1 MLRRLRYGRMRR
13 KQEIRCLRSRSRQ
26 SALVSARTV
35 AATVAVT
42 VAGIGLPAFA
52 APAED
57 ALLMSWQGTFGSGSS
72 ALDALSGKGPWRIPA
87 SSKSV
92 KATFVFKTSFKAT
105 RLEIESCAEP
115 FAESFDA
122 YLNYDGAKF
131 FAEGGKRILSYALDG
146 VQKSVEKVRS
156 ISIASDGNAGA
167 CVSSIRFFDG
177 DRRIAVELPG
187 VESARVDKSHFP
199 LFDGRLETAVQ
210 IKGPIEVTFEK
221 PLKIVALEIWNGDQ
235 SSMAAHRTNARV
247 RSIALEGERGY
258 KERFEVSEAMT
269 PQRLELKIP
278 YEGRFLRLRA
288 LAAPGEKASPS
299 ATELLFA
306 TENRTV
312 QPDVSRLGSEVE
324 ADLRARFA
332 RASLAQAL
340 DRGLAAVVDGE
351 TWILRLRADGTFY
364 ARGFDDNVRLSRA
377 YVASGR
383 FELTSV
389 KATGLDLR
397 LSGWRR
403 SSRMELDSDSCATYC
418 ADRSIGRAGITSF
431 TESLRLE
438 SVSGS
443 GHVRVRSL
451 AEPPL
456 LFRHVGIRFGF
467 EESMR

>member
-1 MLRRLRYGRMRR
+1 MSR
-13 KQEIRCLRSRSRQ
+13 KQEIPSSPSRSRQ
-26 SALVSARTV
+26 SARVFSLASAMALSV
-35 AATVAVT
+35 V
-42 VAGIGLPAFA
+42 GSCLPALA
-52 APAED
+52 GSTGEAM
-57 ALLMSWQGTFGSGSS
+57 LLSWQGAFGSGSS

-87 SSKSV
+87 SSRSV
-92 KATFVFKTSFKAT
+92 KATFVFEAAFKAS

-115 FAESFDA
+115 FAEGFDV

-131 FAEGGKRILSYALDG
+131 FAEGGTRVLSYALDG
-146 VQKSVEKVRS
+146 VQKIAESVRS
-156 ISIASDGNAGA
+156 ISITSDGNAGA

-177 DRRIAVELPG
+177 DRRIAVELLRAEP
-187 VESARVDKSHFP
+187 ARVDKSYLA
-199 LFDGRLETAVQ
+199 LFDARLETAVP

-221 PLKIVALEIWNGDQ
+221 PLKVVALEVWNGDQ
-235 SSMAAHRTNARV
+235 SSMAAHRANARV

-258 KERFEVSEAMT
+258 KERFEVSEAMS

-288 LAAPGEKASPS
+288 HVASGEKAIPW
-299 ATELLFA
+299 ATEIRLA
-306 TENRTV
+306 TESRSV
-312 QPDVSRLGSEVE
+312 QPDVSRVGSEVE

-332 RASLAQAL
+332 RASLAQVL

-383 FELTSV
+383 FDVTSA
-389 KATGLDLR
+389 KASGVDLR
-397 LSGWRR
+397 LTGWRR
-403 SSRMELDSDSCATYC
+403 SSRTELDSDSCATYC
-418 ADRSIGRAGITSF
+418 ADRSIGRAGIASF
-431 TESLRLE
+431 AESLRLE